1 MALMSVASLALAHG
15 LLEEEAETAEEL
27 PILVEGHLDG
37 LSVLVGQQ
45 LLVSVGMLL
54 NDLIWALQKA
64 VLIVALQV
72 CADFSEE
79 VLNDAAS
86 TC

>member
-27 PILVEGHLDG
+27 PILVEGHLNG

-64 VLIVALQV
+64 
-72 CADFSEE
+72 
-79 VLNDAAS
+79 
-86 TC
+86 